1 MALTKRALVLGCGGV
16 AGGAWSI
23 AAMHE
28 VQKQLGWQLHEA
40 DIFIGT
46 SVGAVLATLLSQG
59 VTVEQLLACQTTENQ
74 ACGWNHETDSGGAFP
89 PLPRLRINGFNL
101 LRLGL
106 QGKVSGLTATMG
118 GFPQGQADMSGFIR
132 LVDSVVPKGQWSHH
146 PNTWLMVVDA
156 ETGER
161 VALGRDVKGM
171 PMSQVVCASYAVPS
185 WCPPVKWH
193 GRTYLDGGIGSPVSA
208 DFLLGSGVTEAV
220 VIAPMASRDLDNPRH
235 PFSRIE
241 RRVRKYMTQIV
252 ANEVAALRQSGVRV
266 LRIEPSSADL
276 EAFGF
281 NLMDPARRKHVLT
294 TALLTSPQVV
304 KSALTEF

>member
-1 MALTKRALVLGCGGV
+1 MTTTKRALVLGCGGV

-23 AAMHE
+23 AVMHE

-40 DIFIGT
+40 DVFIGT

-59 VTVEQLLACQTTENQ
+59 ITVEQLLACQTKENQ
-74 ACGWNHETDSGGAFP
+74 ECGWNHETDSGGAFP
-89 PLPRLRINGFNL
+89 PLPRWRVNSANL

-118 GFPQGQADMSGFIR
+118 ILPQGKADMSGFIR
-132 LVDSVVPKGQWSHH
+132 LINSVVPKGQWSQH

-156 ETGER
+156 QTGER
-161 VALGRDVKGM
+161 VALGRDIKGM
-171 PMSQVVCASYAVPS
+171 PISQAVCASYAVPG

-208 DFLLGSGVTEAV
+208 DYLLDSGVTEAIV
-220 VIAPMASRDLDNPRH
+220 VAPMASRDLDNPRH

-252 ANEVAALRQSGVRV
+252 ANEVAALRQKGIRV
-266 LRIEPSSADL
+266 LRLEPSSADL

-294 TALLTSPQVV
+294 TALLTSPQMV
-304 KSALTEF
+304 KSALADF